1 MDKIYSRPRI
11 RLPKIQILH
20 NNRTIKSSK
29 AKKILIIIAIM
40 IITIITF
47 TIVLNSVM
55 PIFEKICRDKA
66 KGIATMVTNQKATEV
81 MAIYEYSDIIK
92 IHKDSNDNITM
103 IESNIVNINKI
114 ISDVAIYIQDELDN
128 AENQDISIKLGS
140 ITGINMLSGM
150 GPDIPI
156 KISAVGNI
164 ETDFRS
170 EFINQGINQTLHR
183 VYLDIVCEVTILT
196 PYKTLNETIK
206 NQLIIAENI
215 IVGNIPLTYYNLE
228 GLDNDNLVDMVE

>member
-55 PIFEKICRDKA
+55 PIFEKICKDKA

-183 VYLDIVCEVTILT
+183 IYLEVICNVKVLT
-196 PYKTLNETIK
+196 PFKDIERKITNRIL
-206 NQLIIAENI
+206 LAENV
-215 IVGNIPLTYYNLE
+215 IVGHIPDNYYNLE
-228 GLDNDNLVDMVE
+228 GLNKSDAMEVVE

>member
-11 RLPKIQILH
+11 RLPKIHILH

-55 PIFEKICRDKA
+55 PIFEKICKDKA

-196 PYKTLNETIK
+196 SYKTLNETIK

-215 IVGNIPLTYYNLE
+215 IVGNIPSTYYNLE